1 MPPADPYRT
10 FRFRLRLGRDPAG
23 RVVAGFNRASVLAAP
38 PAVGPAN
45 ALAFERGLTC
55 DAEFERWCA
64 APPVRRDLVIEVLD
78 LTGHV
83 AQAFLAADCVVTRF
97 LALPDLDRDV
107 NAIAIEALSAQAT
120 SVTPV
125 PQ

>member
-10 FRFRLRLGRDPAG
+10 YQFRLRLGRDPAG
-23 RVVAGFNRASVLAAP
+23 RVVAGFSRASVFAVP
-38 PAVGPAN
+38 SGVGPAN
-45 ALAFERGLTC
+45 DLAFERGLTC
-55 DAEFERWCA
+55 DAEFERWCTA
-64 APPVRRDLVIEVLD
+64 APVQRDLVIEVLD
-78 LTGHV
+78 LTGQV

-97 LALPDLDRDV
+97 HALPDLDRNV

-120 SVTPV
+120 SVTPL

>member
-1 MPPADPYRT
+1 MPPADPYRN
-10 FRFRLRLGRDPAG
+10 FQFRLRLGRDPAG
-23 RVVAGFNRASVLAAP
+23 RVVAGFSRASVLAVP
-38 PAVGPAN
+38 PAVGPQN
-45 ALAFERGLTC
+45 DVVFERGLTC
-55 DAEFERWCA
+55 DAEFEGWCTE
-64 APPVRRDLVIEVLD
+64 APVQRDLVIEVLD

-83 AQAFLAADCVVTRF
+83 AQAFLAVDCLVTRF

-107 NAIAIEALSAQAT
+107 TAIAIESLSVQAT